1 LTRKRGQGGD
11 TGKQMRTVKC
21 ENAIG
26 WVLCTLPN
34 AKCEVTLQIRMINL
48 KRKMYKTFLIKY
60 SACGAQ
66 DPNEWIDVP
75 ANYRDMDCATVNT
88 KNFL

>member
-1 LTRKRGQGGD
+1 
-11 TGKQMRTVKC
+11 
-21 ENAIG
+21 
-26 WVLCTLPN
+26 
-34 AKCEVTLQIRMINL
+34 
-48 KRKMYKTFLIKY
+48 MYKTFLIKY